1 MEKTINILFTK
12 EKDIVIS
19 MENGQSIIIHKDNRT
34 ISADDLYNLI
44 DFSRGDKYIINKLS
58 ETGDASYKFFVE
70 LVEDIISKINK
81 MPDKINDAFINN

>member
-1 MEKTINILFTK
+1 MYAHVNEDGLQSTK
-12 EKDIVIS
+12 YIGEY
-19 MENGQSIIIHKDNRT
+19 T
-34 ISADDLYNLI
+34 DDLYNLI
-44 DFSRGDKYIINKLS
+44 DFSRGDKYKINKLS